1 MAQPVSE
8 IFQEKLASFLGH
20 DENSQLDL
28 SNHPPDALR
37 QLIDTQNISAQILQK
52 ANSDDFV
59 FDNQMLVQTVAPN
72 RRVLLSHDG
81 TLACLMCIGGYVGQ

>member
-52 ANSDDFV
+52 ANSDDFDKFTARV
-59 FDNQMLVQTVAPN
+59 TQFLASAPP
-72 RRVLLSHDG
+72 
-81 TLACLMCIGGYVGQ
+81 